1 MDSSLSNDLSLSSD
15 ILKKDTL
22 KAYIQYAREN
32 INPYLSNEAAK
43 RAVSAYLEL
52 RNLGSTYNRNVI
64 TATPRQLESLLRISE
79 AFAKMR
85 LSEEVTVADIN
96 EALTLIKESTHSAAT
111 DPLTGLVDIDLL
123 ITGRSTN
130 ERETFEENIEIV
142 KEIIEGLKE
151 KDKESVK
158 LKVLK
163 SMVESK
169 TEGKIKQNELNLIL
183 KHLENEDDI
192 NIEAHGPNN
201 LVL

>member
-142 KEIIEGLKE
+142 KEIIGR
-151 KDKESVK
+151 S
-158 LKVLK
+158 
-163 SMVESK
+163 
-169 TEGKIKQNELNLIL
+169 TNER
-183 KHLENEDDI
+183 ETFEE
-192 NIEAHGPNN
+192 NIEI
-201 LVL
+201 VK